1 MNTKARRLTSAA
13 LLASFCLTGL
23 SIGAVAEDSKSTAA
37 TPVAASEI
45 QAANLK
51 RAQESNDEALDEALD
66 KVLERTRLDLDIR
79 LLDRN
84 SETVAVAN

>member
-1 MNTKARRLTSAA
+1 MNTKTRRLTSAA

-23 SIGAVAEDSKSTAA
+23 SVSAVAEDNESTA
-37 TPVAASEI
+37 TSTVSASEL
-45 QAANLK
+45 QAANLR

-79 LLDRN
+79 LLDHK
-84 SETVAVAN
+84 SETVATAN